1 MPEDIYRTEKIMAKF
16 TYKMQNIL
24 DIKYKLETQAKTS
37 FSIAAANLSRE
48 EGKLDSLNQRK
59 AVYEVRAKELVADR
73 LDFQEIKV
81 NRTAIETMKGAI
93 RSQTLAVHVAER
105 NVESARRHLQEVM
118 TERKT
123 HEILKEKAFDE
134 FKKELEKEE
143 SKAVDE
149 LVSFT
154 HNHAKEE

>member
-1 MPEDIYRTEKIMAKF
+1 MAKF
-16 TYKMQNIL
+16 KYKMQNIL
-24 DIKYKLETQAKTS
+24 DIKYKLETQAKTA
-37 FSIAAANLSRE
+37 FSIAAANLNKE
-48 EGKLDSLNQRK
+48 EEKLENLQQRK
-59 AVYEVRAKELVADR
+59 KGYEFRARELMEDR

-81 NRTAIETMKGAI
+81 NRTAIETMKGQI
-93 RSQTLAVHVAER
+93 RNQTLVVHVAER
-105 NVESARRHLQEVM
+105 NLENARKHLQEIM

-123 HEILKEKAFDE
+123 HEILKDKAFEE

-154 HNHAKEE
+154 HNHAIEG

>member
-1 MPEDIYRTEKIMAKF
+1 MAKF
-16 TYKMQNIL
+16 SYKMQNIL
-24 DIKYKLETQAKTS
+24 DVKYKLETQAKTA
-37 FSIAAANLSRE
+37 FSMAASR
-48 EGKLDSLNQRK
+48 LNQEEEKLEGLHQRRR
-59 AVYEVRAKELVADR
+59 AYESHAKELVADK
-73 LDFQEIKV
+73 LDFREIKV
-81 NRTAIETMKGAI
+81 NRIAIETVKGAI
-93 RSQTLAVHVAER
+93 QNQVVAVHVAQR
-105 NVESARRHLQEVM
+105 NLENARVRLKDVM

>member
-1 MPEDIYRTEKIMAKF
+1 MAKF

-24 DIKYKLETQAKTS
+24 DVKYKLENQAKTS
-37 FSIAAANLSRE
+37 FSLAAAM
-48 EGKLDSLNQRK
+48 LNQEEEKLEGLHQRRM
-59 AVYEVRAKELVADR
+59 AYESKAKELVADK

-81 NRTAIETMKGAI
+81 NRIAIETTKGAI
-93 RSQTLAVHVAER
+93 QNQVVAVHVAER
-105 NVESARRHLQEVM
+105 NLETARLRLQGVM

-154 HNHAKEE
+154 HNHAKEA

>member
-1 MPEDIYRTEKIMAKF
+1 MAKF

-24 DIKYKLETQAKTS
+24 DIKYKLESQAKTS
-37 FSIAAANLSRE
+37 FSIAAANLRKE
-48 EGKLDSLNQRK
+48 EEKLEELQQRK
-59 AVYEVRAKELVADR
+59 RAYEFRAQELIADR
-73 LDFQEIKV
+73 LDFHEIKV
-81 NRTAIETMKGAI
+81 NRTAIETMKGTI

-105 NVESARRHLQEVM
+105 NLESARKRLQEVM

-154 HNHAKEE
+154 HNHVKEG

>member
-1 MPEDIYRTEKIMAKF
+1 MAKF
-16 TYKMQNIL
+16 TYRMQNIL
-24 DIKYKLETQAKTS
+24 DIKYKLESQAKTS
-37 FSIAAANLSRE
+37 FSLAAA
-48 EGKLDSLNQRK
+48 KLNQEEEKLEGLHQRRR
-59 AVYEVRAKELVADR
+59 AYEMQAKELVTDK
-73 LDFQEIKV
+73 LNFQDIKI
-81 NRTAIETMKGAI
+81 NRIAIETTKGAI
-93 RSQTLAVHVAER
+93 QNQVVAVHVAER
-105 NVESARRHLQEVM
+105 NLEGARRRLQDVM

-154 HNHAKEE
+154 HNHAEEE

>member
-1 MPEDIYRTEKIMAKF
+1 MAKF

-24 DIKYKLETQAKTS
+24 DVKYKLENQAKTS
-37 FSIAAANLSRE
+37 FSLAAAR
-48 EGKLDSLNQRK
+48 LNQEEEKLEGLHQRRM
-59 AVYEVRAKELVADR
+59 AYESKAKELVADK

-81 NRTAIETMKGAI
+81 NRIAIETTKGAI
-93 RSQTLAVHVAER
+93 QNQVVAVHVAER
-105 NVESARRHLQEVM
+105 NLETARLRLQGVM

-123 HEILKEKAFDE
+123 FDE

-154 HNHAKEE
+154 HNHAKEA

>member
-1 MPEDIYRTEKIMAKF
+1 MAKF

-37 FSIAAANLSRE
+37 FSLAAARLNRE
-48 EGKLDSLNQRK
+48 EEKLDRLHQRRK
-59 AVYEVRAKELVADR
+59 DYEEQARELVKDR

-81 NRTAIETMKGAI
+81 NRVAIETRKGDI
-93 RSQTLAVHVAER
+93 RNQVVTVHVAER
-105 NVESARRHLQEVM
+105 NLEQARKHLQDVM

>member
-1 MPEDIYRTEKIMAKF
+1 MAKF

-37 FSIAAANLSRE
+37 FSLAAARLNRE
-48 EGKLDSLNQRK
+48 EEKLDRLHQRRRD
-59 AVYEVRAKELVADR
+59 YEEQARELVKDR

-81 NRTAIETMKGAI
+81 NRVAIETTKGDI
-93 RSQTLAVHVAER
+93 RNQVVAVHVAER
-105 NVESARRHLQEVM
+105 NLEQARKHLQDVM

-149 LVSFT
+149 LVSFI

>member
-1 MPEDIYRTEKIMAKF
+1 MAKF

-37 FSIAAANLSRE
+37 FSIAAAKLNKE
-48 EGKLDSLNQRK
+48 EEKLEGLVQRK
-59 AVYEVRAKELVADR
+59 NAYEVRARELVEDR
-73 LDFQEIKV
+73 LDFQEIRV

-93 RSQTLAVHVAER
+93 RNQTLAVHVAER
-105 NVESARRHLQEVM
+105 NLESARKHLQNVM
-118 TERKT
+118 IERKT
-123 HEILKEKAFDE
+123 HEILKDKAFEE
-134 FKKELEKEE
+134 FKKELEREE

-154 HNHAKEE
+154 HNHVIEG

>member
-1 MPEDIYRTEKIMAKF
+1 MAKF

-24 DIKYKLETQAKTS
+24 DVKYKLENQAKTS
-37 FSIAAANLSRE
+37 FSLAAAR
-48 EGKLDSLNQRK
+48 LNQEEEKLEGLHQRRM
-59 AVYEVRAKELVADR
+59 AYESKAKELVADK

-81 NRTAIETMKGAI
+81 NRIAIETTKGAI
-93 RSQTLAVHVAER
+93 QNQVVAVHVAER
-105 NVESARRHLQEVM
+105 NLETARLRLQGVM

-154 HNHAKEE
+154 HNRAKEA